1 MRPRGFAETFYYAN
15 LNRDGGVTGGRGRV
29 LHRIRLIL
37 ILALAGLILAGCG
50 WFDTVDPLG
59 SVRRDLGVPVTE
71 AGRVTVGGQRVVFF
85 WYQKGNECGTGHV
98 SLDSGGA
105 GWGGG
110 ACGNN
115 AGISLPSAGTGSL
128 PNGMM
133 LVTIEGQLTTPS
145 VDKVTITLADGTEV
159 PAEVGGGMYFA
170 AYVAPGGAQG
180 LPEVVRV
187 QGFDKDGKMVE
198 EASAPGRR

>member
-1 MRPRGFAETFYYAN
+1 
-15 LNRDGGVTGGRGRV
+15 V
-29 LHRIRLIL
+29 LHRIRHIL
-37 ILALAGLILAGCG
+37 VLTLAGLVLAGCG
-50 WFDTVDPLG
+50 WLDKVDPLA
-59 SVRRDLGVPVTE
+59 SVRRDLGASVTE

-85 WYQKGNECGTGHV
+85 WYQKGNDCGTGHV
-98 SLDSGGA
+98 LLDSGGA

-110 ACGNN
+110 ACANN
-115 AGISLPSAGTGSL
+115 AGISLPSAGAGSL

-133 LVTIEGQLTTPS
+133 LATLEGRLNNPS
-145 VDKVTITLADGTEV
+145 VDKVTITLADGTAV

-180 LPEVVRV
+180 PPDVVRV

-198 EASAPGRR
+198 EASAPGRP